1 MSETLDASNGTAKRP
16 SFLTVLCILTFI
28 GSGLGLLG
36 GLLGL
41 IGTSFLPMFST
52 QGTLVVQIVGV
63 VASALCL
70 FGAIKM
76 FGLYKQG
83 FMLYVTGAVLAIVGS
98 VISAMTFSSAVS
110 GAMETIEG
118 LEGVDS
124 QLNDAMANAG
134 AELASAAVWTGLA
147 TALVINVLFI
157 ILYNVNRKHL
167 VK

>member
-1 MSETLDASNGTAKRP
+1 MSENLDSAAGAKRP
-16 SFLTVLCILTFI
+16 GFLTVLCILTFI

-41 IGTSFLPMFST
+41 IGTSFLPMFTT
-52 QGTLVVQIVGV
+52 QGTMVVQIIGV
-63 VASALCL
+63 IAAGLCL

-83 FMLYVTGAVLAIVGS
+83 FMLYLTGAVLGIIGSIVSALTINSMVSEMTSS
-98 VISAMTFSSAVS
+98 V
-110 GAMETIEG
+110 EG
-118 LEGVDS
+118 LEGM
-124 QLNDAMANAG
+124 DAEFSSALSNSA
-134 AELASAAVWTGLA
+134 AEMASAAAWTGVA
-147 TALVINVLFI
+147 TTVVINVLFV

>member
-118 LEGVDS
+118 SEGVDS
-124 QLNDAMANAG
+124 QAMANVG
-134 AELASAAVWTGLA
+134 AELASAAVWTGVA
-147 TALVINVLFI
+147 TAVVINVLFI

>member
-124 QLNDAMANAG
+124 QAMANVG
-134 AELASAAVWTGLA
+134 AELASAAVWTGVA
-147 TALVINVLFI
+147 TAVVINVLFI
-157 ILYNVNRKHL
+157 ILYNVNLKHL